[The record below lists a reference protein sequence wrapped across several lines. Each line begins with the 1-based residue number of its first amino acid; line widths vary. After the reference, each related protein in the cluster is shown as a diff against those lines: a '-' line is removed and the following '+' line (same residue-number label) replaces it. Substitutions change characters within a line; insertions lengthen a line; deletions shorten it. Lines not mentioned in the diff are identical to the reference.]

1 MTILTNNCD
10 CERSDNEFCHFS
22 DGQLVK
28 FRCMV
33 QDMFDPEYYV
43 ASYRVR
49 SVKDGSVK
57 LRCGRFRDVG
67 QCGPGE
73 EVSVL

>member
-1 MTILTNNCD
+1 
-10 CERSDNEFCHFS
+10 
-22 DGQLVK
+22 
-28 FRCMV
+28 MV

-57 LRCGRFRDVG
+57 LRCGWFRDVV

>member
-1 MTILTNNCD
+1 MIAIAYERINCY
-10 CERSDNEFCHFS
+10 FS

-57 LRCGRFRDVG
+57 LRCGRFRDVV